1 MNENYRWSFLTHS
14 VNKQRHNLHSV
25 CAYFK
30 TIDIASNRVVVEP
43 HIGTPNPIWYCWSTF
58 IRQLILAILTVFLI
72 LTV

>member
-43 HIGTPNPIWYCWSTF
+43 HIGTYNLSL
-58 IRQLILAILTVFLI
+58 IRVRPLNVKKVI
-72 LTV
+72 